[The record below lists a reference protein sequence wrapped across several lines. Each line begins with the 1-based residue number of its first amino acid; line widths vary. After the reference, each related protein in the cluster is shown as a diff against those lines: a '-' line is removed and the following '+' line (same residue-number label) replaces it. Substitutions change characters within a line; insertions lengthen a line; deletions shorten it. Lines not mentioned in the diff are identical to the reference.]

1 MSTVSQIP
9 RHIINMANY
18 DAHSLE
24 AMDQTLLNL
33 SNLEEIGSDIFNK
46 IFTKIQ
52 QVHTKMKEISERIN
66 ASKGKIDAFLFIYYY
81 FIYFFLKI
89 SLNNVNKP
97 IVI

>member
-46 IFTKIQ
+46 IFTKI
-52 QVHTKMKEISERIN
+52 
-66 ASKGKIDAFLFIYYY
+66 
-81 FIYFFLKI
+81 
-89 SLNNVNKP
+89 
-97 IVI
+97 